1 MEHLELN
8 ISFFQIDVG
17 VVLQIDLK
25 LKISMVPISSQ
36 SYNNKFQ
43 KPNLITKK
51 ASLDN
56 PMN

>member
-1 MEHLELN
+1 M
-8 ISFFQIDVG
+8 G

-51 ASLDN
+51 APLDN

>member
-36 SYNNKFQ
+36 SYINKFQ